1 MWPMDSF
8 KKMGRVR
15 RAFAY
20 AGLGW
25 VGFNLSGPLVIAP
38 VGDQTDHLVRT
49 IDARKDT
56 LRDLAGSHLTILFP
70 EQRAAKAYALTQ
82 TNPDLYERL
91 AEGTVGTYYEFF
103 GFQPAQYLVGP
114 NSMLSVATMG
124 LRGPWLQCTVFTP
137 SDRLTMETIR
147 STLLPIHAP
156 TQVTHLPGTLA
167 EYRRLFLYHEA
178 VHCRDGLKH
187 GAAAE
192 YNADKKSMQAYLDDG
207 GDPAVVRSLIFMR
220 VLNAMGNHI
229 AYPDPDDQNEE
240 AMAIK
245 EYIMGPTLAHD
256 FLGGPALPLERASQA
271 HHDAAHVLRTY
282 AQNNRQDSF
291 DMIMA
296 PLRHAAII
304 AILSDPDANL
314 SPDVRILLEAN
325 RNAYEFFTTPP
336 GPAAKAVKTPPA
348 PRPNI

>member
-25 VGFNLSGPLVIAP
+25 IGFNLSGPLIIAP
-38 VGDQTDHLVRT
+38 IGDQTDHLVRT
-49 IDARKDT
+49 IDARKHT

-70 EQRAAKAYALTQ
+70 EQRAAKSYAITQ
-82 TNPDLYERL
+82 TNPELYERL
-91 AEGTVGTYYEFF
+91 AEGTVGHYYEFF
-103 GFQPAQYLVGP
+103 GFQPPQYLVGP

-124 LRGPWLQCTVFTP
+124 LRGPWIQCTIFTP
-137 SDRLTMETIR
+137 SDRLTMDTIR
-147 STLLPIHAP
+147 GALLPIHAP
-156 TQVTHLPGTLA
+156 TKIEYFPGTLA

-187 GAAAE
+187 GSEAE
-192 YNADKKSMQAYLDDG
+192 YKADRQSMRAYLDDG

-220 VLNAMGNHI
+220 VLNAMENHI
-229 AYPDPDDQNEE
+229 AYPDQDDQNEE
-240 AMAIK
+240 AVAIK

-256 FLGGPALPLERASQA
+256 FLDGPALPLERASQA
-271 HHDAAHVLRTY
+271 HHEAAHVLRTY
-282 AQNNRQDSF
+282 AHNNRQDSF

-296 PLRHAAII
+296 PLRHAAIT
-304 AILSDPDANL
+304 AILSNPDARL
-314 SPDVRILLEAN
+314 SPDVRIVLEAN
-325 RNAYEFFTTPP
+325 RDAYEFFTTPQAAP
-336 GPAAKAVKTPPA
+336 AKAVKTAPA
-348 PRPNI
+348 PRPDA